1 MTVSKGKQYKT
12 RVFYNDSILHHTS
25 TTQKKQVLTL
35 PLSEYL
41 HSTTGEEGMETR
53 KSSSPDTVLGSE
65 DVKAFAAAKDELF
78 IYLYQKRTT
87 YFNRW
92 LEVTENYFNALDKG
106 DQISMDKQAKSI
118 DDVIEKYTKRTERR
132 RRKFKANFQHAVS
145 DDGETIPFLNGM
157 DVLIWPQD
165 TSHRKALIQKEDEY
179 RQLNQVINPDTR
191 IPASDTD
198 S

>member
-1 MTVSKGKQYKT
+1 
-12 RVFYNDSILHHTS
+12 
-25 TTQKKQVLTL
+25 
-35 PLSEYL
+35 
-41 HSTTGEEGMETR
+41 METR

-65 DVKAFAAAKDELF
+65 DVKAFDAAKDELF
-78 IYLYQKRTT
+78 IYIYQKRPV

-92 LEVTENYFNALDKG
+92 LEVTKNYFRALDKG
-106 DQISMDKQAKSI
+106 DQITVDKQARFI
-118 DDVIEKYTKRTERR
+118 DEVIEKYAIRTEKR
-132 RRKFKANFQHAVS
+132 RRKFKAKFQHAVS

-165 TSHRKALIQKEDEY
+165 TSHRTALIQKEDEY